1 MSNLY
6 TVVRGNQEWLHSE
19 RPRTLKPCN
28 GLANS
33 KVSDIFRSTLQD
45 ATGATS
51 TSAQNR
57 CCGKNGTTAC
67 GVCSEVPEAR
77 ASGMSKSDFRQL
89 THIHGFRTATEIHH
103 PETLAPQALRQ
114 HDKNKSRAA
123 SLVRKAW
130 TARQLDGLHNQ
141 KQNIDGKVKR
151 INNSCISL
159 ITSNATRLALPG
171 WTACP
176 SQVQRTM
183 CNKVLDRLRQQQIT
197 CPRKMLGSLC
207 AGARYLYHCSKV
219 LHVITR
225 AVLPRRTACP
235 SQVQRSAC
243 NNPLNVW
250 RPLPNIPI
258 TAGIR

>member
-1 MSNLY
+1 MSTLY
-6 TVVRGNQEWLHSE
+6 TVVWGNQERLHSE
-19 RPRTLKPCN
+19 RLRALEPCN
-28 GLANS
+28 KLGNS
-33 KVSDIFRSTLQD
+33 KVSDSFHSTLQD

-130 TARQLDGLHNQ
+130 TTRQLDGLHNQ
-141 KQNIDGKVKR
+141 KQNIDGKVRR
-151 INNSCISL
+151 ISNSFISL
-159 ITSNATRLALPG
+159 ITSNARLALPG

-176 SQVQRTM
+176 SQMQRTM
-183 CNKVLDRLRQQQIT
+183 CSRVLDRLRPQEIT
-197 CPRKMLGSLC
+197 CDRTMLGSLC
-207 AGARYLYHCSKV
+207 AGDRYLYHCSKV
-219 LHVITR
+219 LHVTTR
-225 AVLPRRTACP
+225 AVQPRRTACP

-243 NNPLNVW
+243 NNPLKVW
-250 RPLPNIPI
+250 CPLPNIPI
-258 TAGIR
+258 TVGIR